1 MRSEKASLL
10 KNIPKVDKLLADER
24 LRDFVNNKGLRVVV
38 VDCAREVLN
47 RIRNDALVGKLE
59 QIPSDEEI
67 VGEIRRKVEANLSYS
82 LKPVINA
89 TGVILHTN
97 LGRAPLSKVALENIL
112 RVSSGYSNL
121 EYDLLKGERGRRY
134 VHVER
139 LLCELCGAE
148 SALVVNNNA
157 AAVML
162 ALKCF
167 AQNREVIVSR
177 GELIEIGGSFRMPE
191 IMAQSGAVLVE
202 VGTTNRT
209 HLFDYERAISERT
222 AMILKVHP
230 SNYRIV
236 GFTSVPSTSELASL
250 AHKHELILM
259 EDLGSGCLVDL
270 SQYGLYGEPTVKS
283 VIEAGADIVTF
294 SGDKLLGGPQM
305 GIIVGKRK
313 FLEPMQK
320 HPLLRAIRVDKLS
333 LAALEA
339 TLKLYVLGELEK
351 LPVFRMLAQDMKTL
365 RRRANEV
372 AKAIKKLLGEG
383 ADVWTMRSSSKVG
396 GGSLPQAELES
407 FVVAIKPHKLTPG
420 ELAKRLA
427 KVDVPV
433 VARIQDDALLLDL
446 RTVFPE
452 QQKVLVESVKKAV
465 GQD

>member
-1 MRSEKASLL
+1 MRSKKPSLL
-10 KNIPKVDKLLADER
+10 KSLPKVDKLLADER
-24 LRDFVNNKGLRVVV
+24 LSQFVKKKSLRDVV
-38 VDCAREVLN
+38 VDCARKVLSQ
-47 RIRNDALVGKLE
+47 IRNDVLDGKIDQL
-59 QIPSDEEI
+59 PSDDEI
-67 VGEIRRKVEANLSYS
+67 VSKIREKVEASFGYS
-82 LKPVINA
+82 LKPVVNA
-89 TGVILHTN
+89 TGIVLHTN
-97 LGRAPLSKVALENIL
+97 LGRAPLSRVALENIFC
-112 RVSSGYSNL
+112 VSSGYSNL
-121 EYDLLKGERGRRY
+121 EYDLLRGERGRRY
-134 VHVER
+134 VHVED
-139 LLCELCGAE
+139 LLCRLCGSE

-167 AQNREVIVSR
+167 AQGREVIVSR

-209 HLFDYERAISERT
+209 HLFDYERAICERT
-222 AMILKVHP
+222 AAILKVHP

-236 GFTSVPSTSELASL
+236 GFTSAPSTSELANL
-250 AHKHELILM
+250 AHAHNLIFM

-305 GIIVGKRK
+305 GIIVGKKR
-313 FLEPMQK
+313 FLEPMQR

-351 LPVFRMLAQDMKTL
+351 IPVFRMIAQDIKTL
-365 RRRANEV
+365 KRRANKI
-372 AKAIKKLLGEG
+372 AKTLKKLLGEQ
-383 ADVWTMRSSSKVG
+383 AEIWTSTSSSKVG

-407 FVVAIKPHKLTPG
+407 FVVAVKPRKLALD

-427 KVDVPV
+427 MVDFPV

-452 QQKVLVESVKKAV
+452 QEGILVKSICEAMSQK
-465 GQD
+465 